1 MSGANDKIDAF
12 TDDALSDFQRKLIVT
27 DRTDEQDGG
36 VVITPD
42 PTGIV
47 IKTLLMKEKQCHL
60 FLDDCVDD
68 SYLPR
73 TLTSIYAGNQNNV
86 ADTSYTYATKVFLNI
101 CTHPLIAVPGKRR
114 GLDEGT
120 GKEID
125 GWRLPMSLGELRPCY
140 DKMGKT
146 AVAADC
152 VLNPSVV
159 REMNADSNYF
169 HCVCDFIVECASR
182 KFGQTWFGGH
192 GLDRKFKLPKMK
204 YAGYVDETTGPPAIP
219 GDVQPI
225 HGSVAKQRVKG
236 HGGKSSIIEE
246 LDCSPSKH
254 TDSRNNVSLVTTI
267 ASGVEVAPAR
277 GIDGYRIELY
287 ISYDQILIPMLEFL
301 RLVSEADIVPL
312 GQPFHTLREIIK
324 SPELKSCDEED
335 NLHESQRLISP
346 LPIEAALFV
355 HKNGVFWLNAVMTCG
370 KSTGIRLD
378 QFSIIAKCSIG
389 TNSPLSS
396 IPTTPPTVELSAF
409 TLLVSGVECILP
421 FPVDAHQTIVANN
434 PHTGGLEIRMSL
446 LQYSGPDP
454 GTQQWELQ
462 KAFCSGNMSAT
473 VDGTVGSR
481 DRVLDCRN
489 YESSRLGSTVGDAMF
504 STYFQDVCDDDT
516 EEDANDSQQL
526 PEDVF
531 HSQDILSR
539 HILQQQ
545 KEECNARRIT
555 RNEHRRDGAD
565 VEYITVNELSGRQG
579 SVRDDCVSPTLKM
592 AENVLKNQLS
602 DHCKGFIMGL
612 V

>member
-1 MSGANDKIDAF
+1 MSGANDKTGAF
-12 TDDALSDFQRKLIVT
+12 ADDALSDFQRRLIVA

-47 IKTLLMKEKQCHL
+47 IKTLLVKETHCHL
-60 FLDDCVDD
+60 LLDDCVDD

-86 ADTSYTYATKVFLNI
+86 ADTPDANDTKVFLNI
-101 CTHPLIAVPGKRR
+101 CTHPLIAVPGKRK

-120 GKEID
+120 GKEVD
-125 GWRLPMSLGELRPCY
+125 GWRLPMSVGEIRPCY

-182 KFGQTWFGGH
+182 KFGRTWFGGH
-192 GLDRKFKLPKMK
+192 DLDRRFKLPKMK
-204 YAGYVDETTGPPAIP
+204 YAGYVDETTGLPAIP
-219 GDVQPI
+219 RDVQPI

-254 TDSRNNVSLVTTI
+254 TDFRNNFSLVSTI

-277 GIDGYRIELY
+277 GIDRYRIELY
-287 ISYDQILIPMLEFL
+287 ISYDQILIPMLKFL

-312 GQPFHTLREIIK
+312 RQPFHTLSEIIK

-335 NLHESQRLISP
+335 NLHESQRLIAP
-346 LPIEAALFV
+346 LPIDASLFV
-355 HKNGVFWLNAVMTCG
+355 HAAGVFRSNAAKTCG
-370 KSTGIRLD
+370 ESTGNRLD
-378 QFSIIAKCSIG
+378 HFSIIAKCSIG
-389 TNSPLSS
+389 TNSSMSS
-396 IPTTPPTVELSAF
+396 IPTTQPMVELSAF

-434 PHTGGLEIRMSL
+434 PHTGEMQIRMPL

-454 GTQQWELQ
+454 GTRQWELQ

-473 VDGTVGSR
+473 VDGTVGSS
-481 DRVLDCRN
+481 DRVLDCKN
-489 YESSRLGSTVGDAMF
+489 YESSRLGSTVGDVMF
-504 STYFQDVCDDDT
+504 SAYFQDVCDDDA

-539 HILQQQ
+539 HILQKQ
-545 KEECNARRIT
+545 EEERRARRST
-555 RNEHRRDGAD
+555 ESRDGAE
-565 VEYITVNELSGRQG
+565 VEYINVNELCSKQG
-579 SVRDDCVSPTLKM
+579 SVRDYCVAPTLKM